1 MERRDFLKLCSMT
14 GLAVV
19 AGNASK
25 SQVAHAGQGG
35 EANAPLLFTIH
46 AGGGWDVT
54 NIIDPK
60 GYMPED
66 GTPTGA
72 AGFGGMNKYPNSAIP
87 NAGNIRYAPVWLSP
101 DVANNAQLV
110 TDSQAAATAF
120 WNKWYSRV
128 TVMNGIDSQTNSHD
142 TGTRAQWSGT
152 LRDMTP
158 NVAALVA
165 ATHLPSAPMAMI
177 DAGGFADTAG
187 TVVAARTANTDV
199 FRRVAYPNRINA
211 DDDRAIEPKDLRLFQ
226 TENARGMIVEARK
239 AQHDAFKKAQRL
251 PRLRDSADKLFVSRL
266 GSNELNL
273 LLEYMPTNLGDLGDL
288 ARRAAIVM
296 AAYKAGLAMS
306 ASLSLP
312 GGYDMHGDVDAG
324 IANNITNV
332 YPQLD
337 ELYTLTETMGVSDNV
352 IVIVGSD
359 FGRTPRYNDGNGKDH
374 WSITSNFI
382 WGSVRGTP
390 IPGDRV
396 IGSTTHEHE
405 PIPVNKDSLAE
416 DQGGVIL
423 KHAHLQRA
431 IRDLYQV
438 SPELDTL
445 FPTEEKEKLNIFAV

>member
-1 MERRDFLKLCSMT
+1 MERRDFIKLCSMT

-35 EANAPLLFTIH
+35 SKNMPLLLTVH
-46 AGGGWDVT
+46 ANGGWDVT

-60 GYMPED
+60 GYLPGD
-66 GTPTGA
+66 GVPTGQ

-87 NAGNIRYAPVWLSP
+87 QAGNIRYAPVWMSP
-101 DVANNAQLV
+101 DVANNAQV
-110 TDSQAAATAF
+110 MTAAQTAIPAF
-120 WNKWYSRV
+120 WNKWYSRI
-128 TVMNGIDSQTNSHD
+128 TVINGIDSQTNSHD

-152 LRDMTP
+152 LRDQTP

-211 DDDRAIEPKDLRLFQ
+211 DDDNAILPKDIRQFQTDNARAII
-226 TENARGMIVEARK
+226 AEARK
-239 AQHDAFKKAQRL
+239 EQYEAFKKSQRL
-251 PRLRDSADKLFVSRL
+251 PRLRDAADKLFVSRL

-273 LLEYMPTNLGDLGDL
+273 LLEFMPQNVPQGL
-288 ARRAAIVM
+288 AGRAAIVM

-324 IANNITNV
+324 LANNLPDV
-332 YPQLD
+332 YTELD
-337 ELYTLTETMGVSDNV
+337 QLYTLSEQMGVSDNILV
-352 IVIVGSD
+352 ICGSD
-359 FGRTPRYNDGNGKDH
+359 FGRTPFYNDGNGKDH

-382 WGSVRGTP
+382 WGAVRGTP

-405 PIPVNKDSLAE
+405 PIPVNKDTLAE
-416 DQGGVIL
+416 DPSGVII
-423 KHAHLQRA
+423 KHAHMQRA
-431 IRDLYQV
+431 IRDLYEV
-438 SPELDTL
+438 SPDLDQQ
-445 FPTEEKEKLNIFAV
+445 FPSEEKQKLNLFGI